1 MGRQGLPK
9 HDSFLLRIDPQV
21 LKALK
26 QWAADAL
33 RSANGQI
40 EFLLRDAL
48 VKDQRLPSVQIPVES
63 IEAMDSTVNDPSASA
78 RS

>member
-1 MGRQGLPK
+1 LPK

-26 QWAADAL
+26 QWAADEL

-48 VKDQRLPSVQIPVES
+48 VKAQRLPSVQIPVES
-63 IEAMDSTVNDPSASA
+63 IDAMDSTASDSSASA
-78 RS
+78 R

>member
-1 MGRQGLPK
+1 LPK

-21 LKALK
+21 LRALK
-26 QWAADAL
+26 QWAADEL

-48 VKDQRLPSVQIPVES
+48 VKAQRLPSAQSVQES
-63 IEAMDSTVNDPSASA
+63 AEDAAGNSATA
-78 RS
+78 NRD